1 MYQEKS
7 EFRDGNSKVLAFPSP
22 GSKPKLKL
30 VTTSLQETYRKDLP
44 PPAAIIERTVY
55 QGLTILAGPP
65 KVGKSFLALDLAN
78 SVASGEPALG
88 SLIVKRPGR
97 VLYLSLEDGERR
109 IRKRTRQMI
118 ATDQYLDRVQM
129 VYDLPAPL
137 SDEGG
142 LEALNHEIHDGQY
155 ELVIV
160 DTLVKAFPQERGASD
175 LFRADYRQIDAL
187 KGLADNNSVA
197 LLVIAHTRKEEAEYA
212 LNAVAGTSGLTAAA
226 DAILILAKT
235 SSGAKLQVIS
245 RDIDESE
252 FSLVRDATTS
262 GWKIAAE
269 GPGPIP
275 NDGKQRILSLLRDQ
289 GPLTSNEIQQ
299 TLADENGSTVR
310 SWIRR
315 LGDEKRIIQGLDNK
329 YALST
334 GSSASHLFP
343 EA

>member
-1 MYQEKS
+1 MYYEKS
-7 EFRDGNSKVLAFPSP
+7 EFPKANSNVINFPA

-30 VTTSLQETYRKDLP
+30 VTTSLQETYRKDLL
-44 PPAAIIERTVY
+44 PPAAIIERAVY

-88 SLIVKRPGR
+88 GLDIRRPGR

-109 IRKRTRQMI
+109 IRKRTRQLI

-129 VYDLPAPL
+129 VYDLPSPL
-137 SDEGG
+137 SDQVG
-142 LEALNHEIHDGQY
+142 LEALNSEIHYGQY
-155 ELVIV
+155 ELIIV
-160 DTLVKAFPQERGASD
+160 DTFVKAFPQERGASD
-175 LFRADYRQIDAL
+175 LFRADYRQIDTL
-187 KGLADNNSVA
+187 KGLADDNNVA

-212 LNAVAGTSGLTAAA
+212 LNAVAGTGGLTAAA
-226 DAILILAKT
+226 DAILVLAKT

-275 NDGKQRILSLLRDQ
+275 NDGKQRILDLLRDQ
-289 GPLTSNEIQQ
+289 GPMTSHEIQEF
-299 TLADENGSTVR
+299 LADEKGSTVR
-310 SWIRR
+310 SWIHR
-315 LGDEKRIIQGLDNK
+315 LVADNRILQGLDSQ
-329 YALST
+329 YVLSV
-334 GSSASHLFP
+334 GNSASPSFP
-343 EA
+343 EP

>member
-1 MYQEKS
+1 MYYEKS
-7 EFRDGNSKVLAFPSP
+7 EFPKADSNVVNFPA

-30 VTTSLQETYRKDLP
+30 VTTSLQDTYHKDLP
-44 PPAAIIERTVY
+44 PPAAIIDRAVY

-65 KVGKSFLALDLAN
+65 KVGKSYLALELAN

-88 SLIVKRPGR
+88 GLDVRRSGR

-118 ATDQYLDRVQM
+118 PTDQYLDQVQM

-155 ELVIV
+155 ELIIV
-160 DTLVKAFPQERGASD
+160 DTFVKAFPQERGPSD

-187 KGLADNNSVA
+187 KGLADDNNVA
-197 LLVIAHTRKEEAEYA
+197 LVVIAHTRKEEAEYA
-212 LNAVAGTSGLTAAA
+212 LNAVARTGGLTAAA
-226 DAILILAKT
+226 DAILVLGKT
-235 SSGAKLQVIS
+235 PTGAKLQVIS

-252 FSLVRDATTS
+252 FSLIRDQKTS

-275 NDGKQRILSLLRDQ
+275 NDGKQRILGLLRDQ
-289 GPLTSNEIQQ
+289 GPLTSNEIQNF
-299 TLADENGSTVR
+299 LADENGSTVR
-310 SWIRR
+310 SWIHR
-315 LGDEKRIIQGLDNK
+315 LAADNRILQGLDHK
-329 YALST
+329 YALSAE
-334 GSSASHLFP
+334 SSASPLFP
-343 EA
+343 EV